1 MRFDWLPEWLG
12 KGWMKV
18 MGFGR
23 ERLVG
28 WLVHVGLLPIFA
40 LFDLTCIERLSR
52 AHHSGIVAYKIVI
65 QIMPSA

>member
-1 MRFDWLPEWLG
+1 
-12 KGWMKV
+12 MKV

-40 LFDLTCIERLSR
+40 LFDLICIERLSR
-52 AHHSGIVAYKIVI
+52 AHRSGIVAYKIVI